1 MTGNLSINL
10 ISNKLDQLKAMIEG
24 KVDIFVVTA
33 TKLDSNSP
41 TSQFYINS
49 FTKNMTDLIE
59 IEM

>member
-1 MTGNLSINL
+1 
-10 ISNKLDQLKAMIEG
+10 MIEG
-24 KVDIFVVTA
+24 KVDIFVVTD
-33 TKLDSNSP
+33 TKLDSNFP